1 MKTNKQLVQS
11 YYENLWNNQDKK
23 YINELLDENLIFRGS
38 LGIETTGLKAFEE
51 YFDMIITAIPNLY
64 HGVEI
69 MVAENNHVA
78 ARAVY
83 NGTHK
88 GKLFDFEATGNRIK
102 YNGASFFTI
111 ENNKIKEIWVLGDLN
126 TLNAQLKK

>member
-1 MKTNKQLVQS
+1 MNAQQLVEN

-23 YINELLDENLIFRGS
+23 FIDILLDENLVFRGS
-38 LGIETTGLKAFEE
+38 LGTEVVGKKGFEE
-51 YFDMIITAIPNLY
+51 YFDMIIKAIPNLY
-64 HGVEI
+64 HAIETIV
-69 MVAENNHVA
+69 VENNHVA
-78 ARAVY
+78 VRAVY

-88 GKLFDFEATGNRIK
+88 GKLLDFEPTNNRIK

-126 TLNAQLKK
+126 ALTKQLTSK